1 MSANPID
8 KQAIIKAAIP
18 QLIKGISTEIIAQP
32 YGITGRT
39 LRNWLIADPDAEEAR
54 AQFLTEKIM
63 DCGEAL
69 DAAEDNFPLAR
80 AREQFKYWSW
90 IAERRLPSRFAP
102 KQEINQGISISVQVH
117 RTDDA
122 QAKCITIDQGP
133 PLPLPGALSDGGGG
147 K

>member
-1 MSANPID
+1 MTATLPNR
-8 KQAIIKAAIP
+8 QEIIKAAIP
-18 QLIKGISTEIIAQP
+18 QLIQGISTEVIAKP

-39 LRNWLIADPDAEEAR
+39 LRNWLISSPEAEEAR
-54 AQFLTEKIM
+54 AQFLTDKIM

-69 DAAEDNFPLAR
+69 EQADDNFPLAR
-80 AREQFKYWSW
+80 ARELFKYWSW

-102 KQEINQGISISVQVH
+102 KQEINQGLTISVTIN

-122 QAKCITIDQGP
+122 QANCVTIEQDPPP
-133 PLPLPGALSDGGGG
+133 PLPGLDADMGGG